1 MKSIDSKALEAN
13 LVLTKHDVY
22 DLPDNH
28 EWLLKQSEEY
38 YGIHQRTKN
47 FFKELYHPYLNVQYV
62 IDLFQQTILNDLW
75 FYFQLGESTRALQEI
90 LRLFIAINK
99 LKLETAHKKRLLT
112 SYLDFVES
120 LAQNKRDELIDEA
133 IKYLLDWSKREHF
146 LFAYS
151 GAKCRKTALALQTNE
166 RISKLMF
173 GFVKVLYRNSLEYWE
188 ENSNTIEWLIS
199 HNIAQNQYEKLDPV
213 LGKTFYDNQRSKLE
227 RAKSLD
233 DLSKILSYQDI
244 VSHYRQAIDLFL
256 TLSDKIQYIFYLLSL
271 DGMADIYEF
280 LLWDLNKFLSEIS
293 TMDSEEARTII
304 NAVFKKLQDFRS
316 THPSIVLDC
325 VLTIGKAISN
335 TENDNLFQESID
347 HIVNIGFIGPGK
359 VKIDDNWQISIN
371 KNHLKNI
378 RAWFTLISIDPLR
391 FKDLLAALT
400 VDLIQKGVFVFDTDL
415 FQKDVSNFLNSN
427 IESCYIQVK
436 HLLRLFPVFFN
447 EIGAEGEIR
456 ELTTNIDE
464 MTNRNDRLMHYL
476 RKQVHIESNN
486 THVLLTEKIIHYWYD
501 LDAKHLKSL
510 IPKDVLEY
518 VKQRDELQTDT
529 HEEFN
534 DFLKRKNLKI
544 DSLLQLPKQ
553 EFVKLFKQENIE
565 ENVNLRRIYLL
576 CKLYYLLLEKYHF
589 DSFDVIQ
596 ILKRSQF
603 YAQKD
608 YVRFYRSLLRKDYES
623 GISLLFDYISKL
635 NEVILDPKP
644 SSGWENIYHKRHIA
658 AGIPSVYG
666 QYREPKFEA
675 IGLIFRMESVIGRL
689 IERYIKQINL
699 SYITA
704 KTLKRIIRVLD
715 IFYRGLQLE
724 NINNEGLH
732 STLHMLK
739 FGYRITNLS
748 IGQYIDIFNRL
759 KDSINE
765 IINEYYYRFYE
776 YTLYKHIHNSLP
788 VKAAASTSKNTNT
801 EKQVSHFK
809 ERKAEEFYRELL
821 SSSFL
826 VQEMDGFVSQILT
839 SLKSMV
845 DMFTREQI
853 DKVMSYDP
861 DMLVVSLTEKN
872 LRWDNQ
878 ILLGSKA
885 YFLRRMHN
893 YNLPTPPGI
902 VVTTELYRHRSVI
915 RTHPQIHIE
924 YEEMIQ
930 QNVKRLEGLTG
941 LKYGDYKKPL
951 LLSVRSGAP
960 MSLPGAMNTFLNVG
974 MNDEIT
980 ENLSKQKNFGWTAW
994 DCYRRLIQSWGMSY
1008 GIPRDDFDNLML
1020 KYKKRFNI
1028 AQKTEFSPVQM
1039 RELVFDYKK
1048 ILEQYKVKFE
1058 EAPFQQLK
1066 SAIVNVLDSW
1076 NSDRAKLYRQKLNI
1090 ADDWGTAI
1098 IIQKMVFGNI
1108 SLESGSGVLFT
1119 YSERSKNP
1127 GINLNGDFTICSQG
1141 EDVVAGLVYT
1151 LPISEEQRK
1160 TMSSQSKQST
1170 ESLEKL
1176 FPQIYN
1182 RLLRYA
1188 HKLIEEHGYPHQE
1201 IEFTFE
1207 GPTEDQLFLLQTRDQ
1222 IIRKKEEYT
1231 VFNLNDKEYRMIGNG
1246 IGINKGAINGHIAFS
1261 HEDIEKLKQ
1270 ENLTPLILVRPD
1282 TVPDDMDLLFEC
1294 QGLLTSRG
1302 GVTSHAAVTASHL
1315 GIIGIVNCR
1324 DLIVNEAQSYCTL
1337 GDLKLKAGDKIAID
1351 GNSGNIYLG
1360 HYPIEHINY

>member
-1 MKSIDSKALEAN
+1 VESIDSKALEAN

-28 EWLLKQSEEY
+28 EWLLKQSKEY

-47 FFKELYHPYLNVQYV
+47 FFKELYHPYLNAQYV

-75 FYFQLGESTRALQEI
+75 FYLQLEESTRALKEI
-90 LRLFIAINK
+90 LRLFITINK
-99 LKLETAHKKRLLT
+99 LNLETPHKKRILT
-112 SYLDFVES
+112 NYLDFIET
-120 LAQNKRDELIDEA
+120 LAENKRDDLIDEA
-133 IKYLLDWSKREHF
+133 IKYLLDWSKKEHM
-146 LFAYS
+146 LFVYTC
-151 GAKCRKTALALQTNE
+151 AKCRKTALALESNE
-166 RISKLMF
+166 RIAKLMF
-173 GFVKVLYRNSLEYWE
+173 DFVRTLFKNCIEYWKK
-188 ENSNTIEWLIS
+188 SSGTIEWLKA
-199 HNIAQNQYEKLDPV
+199 HNIAQNDYERLDPV
-213 LGKTFYDNQRSKLE
+213 LGNAFYEKIRNSLARVKTMNE
-227 RAKSLD
+227 
-233 DLSKILSYQDI
+233 LSEIPSYQDI
-244 VSHYRQAIDLFL
+244 VSHYRQAEDLFPV
-256 TLSDKIQYIFYLLSL
+256 LSDKIQYIFYLLSL
-271 DGMADIYEF
+271 DGMTDIYEF
-280 LLWDLNKFLSEIS
+280 LLWDLNKFLSEINK
-293 TMDSEEARTII
+293 MDSEEVRSII
-304 NAVFKKLQDFRS
+304 NAVFKKLHDFRA

-325 VLTIGKAISN
+325 VLTIGKAIS
-335 TENDNLFQESID
+335 TTDNEDLFQESID
-347 HIVNIGFIGPGK
+347 HIVNLGFIGPGK
-359 VKIDDNWQISIN
+359 VKIDDNWQISID
-371 KNHLKNI
+371 KNHLKNV
-378 RAWFTLISIDPLR
+378 RVWFTLISIDPLR
-391 FKDLLAALT
+391 YKDLLAALT

-415 FQKDVSNFLNSN
+415 FQKDVSNFLNSR

-456 ELTTNIDE
+456 DLTTNIDE
-464 MTNRNDRLMHYL
+464 MTNRKDRLIHYL

-486 THVLLTEKIIHYWYD
+486 THVLLTEKIIYYWYD
-501 LDAKHLKSL
+501 LDIKHLKNL
-510 IPKDVLEY
+510 VPKDVLEY
-518 VKQRDELQTDT
+518 VKQKDDLQIDI
-529 HEEFN
+529 HNEFK
-534 DFLKRKNLKI
+534 DFLNRKNLKVE
-544 DSLLQLPKQ
+544 SLFQLPKQ
-553 EFVKLFKQENIE
+553 DFAKLFKHEDIE
-565 ENVNLRRIYLL
+565 QNCNLKRIYLL
-576 CKLYYLLLEKYHF
+576 YKLYYLLLEKYHF

-608 YVRFYRSLLRKDYES
+608 YVRFYRSLIRKDYDS
-623 GISLLFDYISKL
+623 GITLLFDYIGKL
-635 NEVILDPKP
+635 NEVILDPNP

-689 IERYIKQINL
+689 LEKYIKQINL

-704 KTLKRIIRVLD
+704 KTLKRIIRILD
-715 IFYRGLQLE
+715 IFYKGLQLE
-724 NINNEGLH
+724 NISNEGLH
-732 STLHMLK
+732 STIHMLK

-748 IGQYIDIFNRL
+748 ISQYIDIFNRL

-776 YTLYKHIHNSLP
+776 YTLYKHEHNHLP
-788 VKAAASTSKNTNT
+788 AKESTGSSKTREN
-801 EKQVSHFK
+801 ERKISHVK

-821 SSSFL
+821 SASFL
-826 VQEMDGFVSQILT
+826 VQEMDGFVSQILI
-839 SLKSMV
+839 SLRSMV
-845 DMFTREQI
+845 KMFTHEQI

-861 DMLVVSLTEKN
+861 DMLFVSLTEKN

-893 YNLPTPPGI
+893 YNLPIPPGV
-902 VVTTELYRHRSVI
+902 VVTTELYRHRPVI
-915 RTHPQIHIE
+915 RNHPQIYKE
-924 YEEMIQ
+924 YEKMIQ
-930 QNVKRLEGLTG
+930 HNIKRLESSTD
-941 LKYGDYKKPL
+941 LKYGDYMKPL

-980 ENLSKQKNFGWTAW
+980 ENLSRQKNFGWTAW

-1008 GIPRDDFDNLML
+1008 GIPRDDFDKLML
-1020 KYKKRFNI
+1020 SYKKRYDI
-1028 AQKTEFSPVQM
+1028 AQKTEFSPAQM
-1039 RELVFDYKK
+1039 RDLVFDYKK
-1048 ILEQYKVKFE
+1048 ILEQYNVEFE
-1058 EAPFQQLK
+1058 ENPFQQLK
-1066 SAIVNVLDSW
+1066 MAIVNVLDSW
-1076 NSDRAKLYRQKLNI
+1076 NSERAELYRQKLNI
-1090 ADDWGTAI
+1090 ADEWGTAI

-1119 YSERSKNP
+1119 YSDRSDSP

-1160 TMSSQSKQST
+1160 TINPKTKQST

-1188 HKLIEEHGYPHQE
+1188 HKLIDDHGYPHQE

-1231 VFNLNDKEYRMIGNG
+1231 VFNLNNRKYKLIGNG
-1246 IGINKGAINGHIAFS
+1246 IGINKGAINGYIAFS
-1261 HEDIEKLKQ
+1261 HEDIEKLKK
-1270 ENLTPLILVRPD
+1270 EKFTPLILVRPD

-1324 DLIVNEAQSYCTL
+1324 ELIVNETQSFCTL
-1337 GDLKLKAGDKIAID
+1337 GDLKLKADDRIAID

-1360 HYPIEHINY
+1360 HYPIERIKY